1 MTDSSQTRPNVLLI
15 MADHWFGS
23 LLGCAGH
30 PAVQTPTLDEIA
42 RCGTRFTNAYS
53 EYPVC
58 LPARRTLM
66 LGVTARTHGD
76 RTFQPQLPMPDDI
89 PTLAQTFRDSG
100 YQANAVGK
108 IHVYPQRDRIGFD
121 DVILDDEGRN
131 MFGVT
136 DDYDIF
142 LGDMGYAGQQYLHGM
157 SNNEYSFRPWHLPE
171 ELHVTNWASRMMTRA
186 IKRRDPTKPSFWYL
200 GYRHPH
206 PPLVPL
212 QCYLDLYNDVPIDE
226 PRIADWA
233 KDTGSLPYTAQ
244 AHQVR
249 SFKYDAQQVLAA
261 RRAFYALCT
270 HIDHQIRTV
279 IGTLR
284 EEGILDDTIVLF
296 TSDHGEMLGNHRMW
310 AKRVFYENS
319 SKIPMILMGTR
330 SKGDVPHH
338 NEDDR
343 LTGLQDVMPTLLELC
358 GIPVPGT
365 VEGVSML
372 GNKKHE
378 FLLGEDGEDEHS
390 SRMIHDGRHKLI
402 YYPVGNRVQ
411 LFDIADDPHEM
422 TDRFDDRAYRSVQ
435 ARLIE
440 RLVSEMYGS
449 DEKWITDGKITGEPG
464 RDFQSGP
471 NPSLYAQRGD
481 QWPTPPITDKAAME
495 WYPEARI
502 DD

>member
-1 MTDSSQTRPNVLLI
+1 MSDKNTIRPNVLLI
-15 MADHWFGS
+15 VTDHWFGS
-23 LLGCAGH
+23 LFGCAGH

-66 LGVTARTHGD
+66 TGVTARTHGD
-76 RTFQPQLPMPDDI
+76 RVFNPMLPMPEDI
-89 PTLAQTFRDSG
+89 PTLAQTFRDHG

-142 LGDMGYAGQQYLHGM
+142 LGNMGYAGKQYLHGM
-157 SNNEYSFRPWHLPE
+157 SNNEYSYRPWHLPE
-171 ELHVTNWASRMMTRA
+171 ELHATNWASRMMTRT
-186 IKRRDPTKPSFWYL
+186 IKRRDPTKPGFWYL

-212 QCYLDLYNDVPIDE
+212 QCYLDLYREIPTDE
-226 PRIADWA
+226 PRVADWA
-233 KDTGSLPYTAQ
+233 KDTATLPYTAQ
-244 AHQVR
+244 AHQTR
-249 SFKYDAQQVLAA
+249 SFKYDAQQVIAA
-261 RRAFYALCT
+261 RRAFYAMCT

-279 IGTLR
+279 VGTLR
-284 EEGILDDTIVLF
+284 EEGILDDTIILF
-296 TSDHGEMLGNHRMW
+296 TSDHGEMLGDHRMW
-310 AKRVFYENS
+310 AKRVFYEGS
-319 SKIPMILMGTR
+319 CKIPMILMGTR
-330 SKGDVPHH
+330 SEGNVPHH

-343 LTGLQDVMPTLLELC
+343 LVGLQDLMPTLLDLC
-358 GIPVPGT
+358 EIPIPET
-365 VEGVSML
+365 VEGISML
-372 GNKKHE
+372 GDARHD
-378 FLLGEDGEDEHS
+378 FLLGEDGEEGHS

-402 YYPVGNRVQ
+402 YYPVGNRLQ

-422 TDRFDDRAYRSVQ
+422 IDRVGDPSHASTRDHLV
-435 ARLIE
+435 E
-440 RLVSEMYGS
+440 TLVSQMYGS
-449 DEKWITDGKITGEPG
+449 DEKWIVDGKLTGEPD
-464 RDFQSGP
+464 RDFHPGP

-481 QWPTPPITDKAAME
+481 QWPTPPITDRAAME
-495 WYPEARI
+495 WYPEARAE
-502 DD
+502 D